1 MIGKTLFKYIAW
13 RFTKSLLAMMALLLF
28 LIVTVD
34 FIEGLRR
41 LGDETDVTAGQ
52 VYLVSLYTAPFFIDK
67 AFPFACL
74 FAAMITLF
82 QLNNK
87 MELVVARA
95 AGISVW
101 QFLMPIA
108 GAALLIGVVASTLY
122 NPLAIAFYEKSI
134 DLKAELFG
142 GGAQTNAKTK
152 AGFWLRQD
160 DRAFGSG
167 STVINAKLARQNG
180 TILDG
185 VRMIRFDQEGHV
197 FERLEAENATHR
209 GNNWLLTGVT
219 ITGIDQKVVRKDSHE
234 VATTLAEQ
242 YLLGSSAD
250 ASAVGFWDLNH
261 TAEKVR
267 LSGLNHLPYLVQF
280 HSLLALPVFLV
291 AMVLIAASA
300 SLRFVRSGQAGRL
313 ILGGIS
319 GGFVL
324 YAASR
329 LVTSLGSNGIVPPSV
344 AAWSPSLVAILF
356 GMSILLYQ
364 EDG

>member
-1 MIGKTLFKYIAW
+1 MIGRTLFQYIAW
-13 RFTKSLLAMMALLLF
+13 RFIKSLLAMMALLLF

-41 LGDETDVTAGQ
+41 LGDEDNVSVGQ
-52 VYLVSLYTAPFFIDK
+52 VYLISLYTAPFFIDK

-108 GAALLIGVVASTLY
+108 SAALLVGVLAATIY
-122 NPLAIAFYEKSI
+122 NPAAVSFYEKSLE
-134 DLKAELFG
+134 LKADIFG
-142 GGAQTNAKTK
+142 KKAETNARTK

-160 DRAFGSG
+160 DGNGF
-167 STVINAKLARQNG
+167 STVINANLARKG
-180 TILDG
+180 GALLDG
-185 VRMIRFDQEGHV
+185 VRMIRFNNEGSV
-197 FERLEAENATHR
+197 YERVEAPHAVHR
-209 GNNWLLTGVT
+209 GEKWLVVDASVT
-219 ITGIDQKVVRKDSHE
+219 DSDQKLTRYANLE
-234 VATTLAEQ
+234 VPTNLSRE
-242 YLLGSSAD
+242 YLLGSTED
-250 ASAVGFWDLNH
+250 AAAIGFWDLPDS
-261 TAEKVR
+261 AAKVR
-267 LSGLNHLPYLVQF
+267 QSGLNHLPYLVQF
-280 HSLLALPVFLV
+280 HSLLSLPLFLV
-291 AMVLIAASA
+291 AMVLIAATV

-313 ILGGIS
+313 ILGGIL

>member
-1 MIGKTLFKYIAW
+1 MIGRTLFGYIAW
-13 RFTKSLLAMMALLLF
+13 RFVKSLLAMMALLLF

-41 LGDETDVTAGQ
+41 IDDDMDVSVGQ
-52 VYLVSLYTAPFFIDK
+52 VYLISLYTAPFFIDK

-74 FAAMITLF
+74 FAAMMTLF

-108 GAALLIGVVASTLY
+108 GAAMVIGVLAATVY
-122 NPLAIAFYEKSI
+122 NPVAIAFYEKS
-134 DLKAELFG
+134 LEMKADVFG
-142 GGAQTNAKTK
+142 KKARTNAKTQ

-160 DRAFGSG
+160 DGNGF
-167 STVINAKLARQNG
+167 STVINANLARKG
-180 TILDG
+180 GALLDG
-185 VRMIRFDQEGHV
+185 VRMIRFDGEGAV
-197 FERLEAENATHR
+197 YERVEGPHAIHRGDHWLVVDATVTDSEQKVARNAT
-209 GNNWLLTGVT
+209 L
-219 ITGIDQKVVRKDSHE
+219 E
-234 VATTLAEQ
+234 VPTNLSRE
-242 YLLGSSAD
+242 YLLGSTED
-250 ASAVGFWDLNH
+250 AAAVGFWDLPGSA
-261 TAEKVR
+261 TKVR
-267 LSGLNHLPYLVQF
+267 QSGLNHLPYLVQF
-280 HSLLALPVFLV
+280 HSLLSLPLFLA
-291 AMVLIAASA
+291 AMVLIAATV

-313 ILGGIS
+313 ILGGIL

-324 YAASR
+324 YAAAR

>member
-13 RFTKSLLAMMALLLF
+13 RFTKALLAMMALLLF

-41 LGDETDVTAGQ
+41 LNDQTDVSTGQ
-52 VYLVSLYTAPFFIDK
+52 VYLLSLYAAPFFVDK

-82 QLNNK
+82 QLNHK

-108 GAALLIGVVASTLY
+108 GAALLIGILASTLY
-122 NPLAIAFYEKSI
+122 NPLAVSFYEKSVE
-134 DLKAELFG
+134 LKAELFG
-142 GGAQTNAKTK
+142 GKAKTNAKTK

-160 DRAFGSG
+160 DRGFGAG
-167 STVINAKLARQNG
+167 STVINARIARRRG
-180 TILDG
+180 KMLDG
-185 VRMIRFDQEGHV
+185 VRMVRFDPKGNV
-197 FERLEAENATHR
+197 YERLEADNVLHR
-209 GNNWLLTGVT
+209 GDHWLLINVS
-219 ITGIDQKVVRKDSHE
+219 ITDSDQKVSVKETHKVPTNLS
-234 VATTLAEQ
+234 EQ

-250 ASAVGFWDLNH
+250 AAAISFWDLNR

-280 HSLLALPVFLV
+280 QSLLALPVFLV
-291 AMVLIAASA
+291 AMVLIAATA

-313 ILGGIS
+313 ILGGIL

-324 YAASR
+324 YAAAR

-344 AAWSPSLVAILF
+344 AAWSPSVVAILF